1 MWDILNDSIPDLS
14 LLNKICLKLTS
25 FKKDTI
31 GIYQKLL
38 GITTNCYE
46 FLGLMSLY
54 ARYIVFDDLL
64 LNEISENIKGNHQ
77 FKIDY
82 ALNLDV
88 KDYCKKINIMNDD
101 CCSVSI
107 SFNFENLGQINW
119 TSSHCYKIFGYDSHY
134 MRTLGIAHIQ
144 PSIVATY
151 HPSFLENFFDRG
163 EGRLLN
169 NTTHLWAIDN
179 QKCLFSV

>member
-14 LLNKICLKLTS
+14 LLNKVCLKLTG

-64 LNEISENIKGNHQ
+64 LNEISENIKGNH
-77 FKIDY
+77 
-82 ALNLDV
+82 
-88 KDYCKKINIMNDD
+88 
-101 CCSVSI
+101 
-107 SFNFENLGQINW
+107 
-119 TSSHCYKIFGYDSHY
+119 
-134 MRTLGIAHIQ
+134 
-144 PSIVATY
+144 
-151 HPSFLENFFDRG
+151 
-163 EGRLLN
+163 
-169 NTTHLWAIDN
+169 
-179 QKCLFSV
+179 